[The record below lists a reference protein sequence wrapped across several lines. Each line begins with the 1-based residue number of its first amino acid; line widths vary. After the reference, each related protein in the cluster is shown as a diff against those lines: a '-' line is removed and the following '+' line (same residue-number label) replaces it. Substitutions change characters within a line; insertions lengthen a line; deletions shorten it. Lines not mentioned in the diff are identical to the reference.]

1 MVQKLSPTPEGTAP
15 EGAAKRGRPRAYDPA
30 TALAH
35 ATAAFWD
42 AGFAATS
49 LDDLAAAT
57 GMNRPSLYGAFGD
70 KHALYRTA
78 FDRYV
83 AAGDAAMADAL
94 ADTRPLREGLR
105 AVYAGAL
112 ALYYSGDPSSEK
124 GAARGCFMI
133 GTTLTEAAADPEL
146 RTALRDAL
154 RGFDKAFA
162 ARFARAR
169 GELAPGADPAVLA
182 MLASAVLYF
191 LAIRSRAGEARA
203 ALATA
208 ADAAVDAI
216 CGRAPKRRRGAR

>member
-1 MVQKLSPTPEGTAP
+1 MVQKSSSASEGT
-15 EGAAKRGRPRAYDPA
+15 AKRGRPRAYDPA
-30 TALAH
+30 TALAR

-70 KHALYRTA
+70 KHALYRAA

-154 RGFDKAFA
+154 RGFDRALA
-162 ARFARAR
+162 ARFRVAHER
-169 GELAPGADPAVLA
+169 GELAPDADPAALA
-182 MLASAVLYF
+182 MLASGFLYF
-191 LAIRSRAGEARA
+191 LAIRSRAGEPRA
-203 ALATA
+203 ALAAA
-208 ADAAVDAI
+208 ADAAVAAL
-216 CGRAPKRRRGAR
+216 CGPAPKRRKAAR

>member
-1 MVQKLSPTPEGTAP
+1 MVQKSVSPDAAP
-15 EGAAKRGRPRAYDPA
+15 AKRGRPRAYDPA
-30 TALAH
+30 TALTR

-78 FDRYV
+78 FERYRDLGN
-83 AAGDAAMADAL
+83 AGMAEAL
-94 ADTRPLREGLR
+94 IDTRPLREGLR
-105 AVYAGAL
+105 AVYEGAL
-112 ALYYSGDPSSEK
+112 ALYYSGDKS
-124 GAARGCFMI
+124 ARGCFMI

-162 ARFARAR
+162 ARFRLARER
-169 GELAPGADPAVLA
+169 GELAADADPDVLA
-182 MLASAVLYF
+182 TLASGFLYF
-191 LAIRSRAGEARA
+191 LAIRSRAGEPRA
-203 ALATA
+203 TLAAA
-208 ADAAVDAI
+208 ADAAVAAI
-216 CGRAPKRRRGAR
+216 CGPAPRRKQAR

>member
-1 MVQKLSPTPEGTAP
+1 MVQKSVSPSAAP
-15 EGAAKRGRPRAYDPA
+15 AKRGRPRAYDPA
-30 TALAH
+30 TALAR

-78 FDRYV
+78 FDRYRDLGN
-83 AAGDAAMADAL
+83 AGMAEAL

-105 AVYAGAL
+105 AVYEGAL
-112 ALYYSGDPSSEK
+112 ALYYSGDK
-124 GAARGCFMI
+124 TARGCFMI

-146 RTALRDAL
+146 RAALQDAL

-162 ARFARAR
+162 ARFRLARAR
-169 GELAPGADPAVLA
+169 GELAPNADPEVLA
-182 MLASAVLYF
+182 MLASGFLYF
-191 LAIRSRAGEARA
+191 LAIRSRAGEPRA
-203 ALATA
+203 TLAAA
-208 ADAAVDAI
+208 ADGAVAAI
-216 CGRAPKRRRGAR
+216 CGPAPKHKPAR